1 MLASSTCDPST
12 LALAR
17 SGDRRALES
26 MLRGLRPLLLR
37 MCRRLTAN
45 ADDAEEVLQET
56 LLTIAVRLDQFRSDA
71 RLETWAFAI
80 ARSHASRKYRRARP
94 MLGESS
100 DARELG
106 VQMCESDENLERTIG
121 EREIADRLGTA
132 LDQLGRLDRTLL
144 VEQGALG
151 RSLDEIGEIH
161 GLTVSAVKARLHRAR
176 LAARSK
182 IGHDFRTLALAA

>member
-1 MLASSTCDPST
+1 MLATATCHPST
-12 LALAR
+12 LTRAQ

-26 MLRGLRPLLLR
+26 MLRSLRPLLLR

-56 LLTIAVRLDQFRSDA
+56 MLTISLRLGQFRADA
-71 RLETWAFAI
+71 RLETWAYAI

-94 MLGESS
+94 LLGEAGDARDLGVQICESS
-100 DARELG
+100 D
-106 VQMCESDENLERTIG
+106 DLERTVG
-121 EREIADRLGTA
+121 ERQIGDRLVVA
-132 LDQLGRLDRTLL
+132 LDQLGKLDRTLL

-151 RSLDEIGEIH
+151 RSLDEIGETH

-176 LAARSK
+176 LAARNR
-182 IGHDFRTLALAA
+182 IGTSFALAA